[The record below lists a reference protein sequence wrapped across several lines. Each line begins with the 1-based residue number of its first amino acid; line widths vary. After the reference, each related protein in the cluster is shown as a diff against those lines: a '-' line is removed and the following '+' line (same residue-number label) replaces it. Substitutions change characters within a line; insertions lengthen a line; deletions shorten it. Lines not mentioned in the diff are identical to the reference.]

1 MANCIDR
8 LERQKRYVDILT
20 DAGFKAV
27 FGEERNSDVLMDL
40 LNIILPR
47 ERQVKAIF
55 CNGSV

>member
-1 MANCIDR
+1 MANCIDH

-47 ERQVKAIF
+47 ERRVKAIF

>member
-1 MANCIDR
+1 MANCIDH

-47 ERQVKAIF
+47 ERRVKAIF
-55 CNGSV
+55 CNDSV